1 MRPFD
6 CHRFGRRSLF
16 WAAAVGCVAVIGCGG
31 RRNVPADASVARQS
45 LTTALESWKAG
56 DPPTKIRDGSPSI
69 TMVDV
74 AWVAGQ
80 KLESFEIVGPDVE
93 TAVNLV
99 CPVKLVLKDKD
110 GKQVT
115 KQVKYVIAT
124 SPVISI
130 SRDRM

>member
-1 MRPFD
+1 MHASY
-6 CHRFGRRSLF
+6 CHQFGRRSLL

-31 RRNVPADASVARQS
+31 RRNAPAEAAVARQS
-45 LTTALESWKAG
+45 LATALESWKAG
-56 DPPTKIRDGSPSI
+56 DPPEKIREGSPSI
-69 TMVDV
+69 TMVDL

-80 KLESFEIVGPDVE
+80 KLESFEIVGPEVE
-93 TAVNLV
+93 TAVNLI

-115 KQVKYVIAT
+115 KQVKYVVAT

>member
-1 MRPFD
+1 
-6 CHRFGRRSLF
+6 
-16 WAAAVGCVAVIGCGG
+16 
-31 RRNVPADASVARQS
+31 
-45 LTTALESWKAG
+45 
-56 DPPTKIRDGSPSI
+56 
-69 TMVDV
+69 MVDV